1 MNSVTQKVEK
11 LRSIASSL
19 GLQGESVEAIIQM
32 LGYALHTSEV
42 EHVAYTQEAS
52 LERATEVN
60 SKIQHCVNMMYSVY
74 RGQNPRVIMTFS
86 PQKRFTFNPGDLV
99 AKASTFSAYYLGYW
113 DEESSEFIE
122 SGITLYPGG
131 ESYFKTIICVISQY
145 EVQDTWKISSDNLF
159 YHTVQKSRD
168 RQFAKLSSDYTLFI
182 SDTQEGEY
190 TQLKTTRRFS
200 EHERLNYFMDLT
212 LPGFGVNIYYPRI
225 YEDLVNRRSEYS
237 DKWIKIKIHETLNL
251 DDINP
256 GDLGGLMISGSIP
269 VATPEDV
276 IKSFETTD
284 TRSINSS
291 GLIYIKESGYDS
303 MESIHYLANKNR
315 YSGSYLAT
323 NSDLSFLLSES
334 FPNKIRQ
341 TDGVICRFDEG
352 VNDIVLYYIP
362 TNASLEI
369 TNSEK
374 NRFIGE
380 QGAYYVTKNI
390 DIRRATRYNAKI
402 TLNLDLYAINNLND
416 EIDSLLQKYQYKFGV
431 DLGNPENQTP
441 DYLEIKSLV
450 SKIDEVK
457 YISGM
462 DITYTD
468 INGEEIKYEDLSGA
482 TDKDFVSYDSRYL
495 TFLMVDGGNISW
507 DGYGDLQYSTN
518 NGLSWSTL
526 TNRTSTPQFNAGTE
540 VLVKSDMQVNGEIGR
555 FEVSGTFDVY
565 GNIMSL
571 LYLDS
576 YKDKT
581 SLKDDEDGTTFE
593 SLFEDCKTLR
603 NAENLVLPAITLSP
617 RCYYSMFD
625 SCSNLISVPK
635 LPAIILEEDCYSE
648 MFCGCSSLKKVPDLP
663 AKYLAP
669 GCYWGMFEDCTSIVS
684 GPALPATDLKDNCYN
699 GMFWGCTSLV
709 AAPSL
714 PSKVMAYSCY
724 KNMFNSCTSL
734 VNAPALPSMNLE
746 ASCYHGMF
754 EGCTSITLAPEL
766 PATTIKKSCYSH
778 MFSDCTSL
786 KKAPVL
792 PSENL
797 MSGCY
802 EYMFSNCSS
811 LSYIKAMFIDTN
823 YSATS
828 NWVTGVSKSGVFIKN
843 IYTSWD
849 IDEYE
854 FGNSMIPMDWECRSE
869 SYSASESEYKE
880 TGTITSSSS
889 SSESISTSGKS
900 SKSQV
905 KPYYHVI
912 TCEINSTMS

>member
-131 ESYFKTIICVISQY
+131 ERYFKTIICVISQY

-402 TLNLDLYAINNLND
+402 TLNLDLYAINNLSD

-468 INGEEIKYEDLSGA
+468 INGVEINYEELSGA

-495 TFLMVDGGNISW
+495 TFLMVDGGSISW
-507 DGYGDLQYSTN
+507 DGYGDLYYSIN

-526 TNRTSTPQFNAGTE
+526 TNRTSTTHFEAGTE
-540 VLVKSDMQVNGEIGR
+540 VLVKSDMQVDGEIGR

-571 LYLDS
+571 LYMDS

-603 NAENLVLPAITLSP
+603 NAENLILPATTLSP

-625 SCSNLISVPK
+625 NCSNLISAPK
-635 LPAIILEEDCYSE
+635 LPAIIMEEDCYSE

-669 GCYWGMFEDCTSIVS
+669 GCYWGMFEDCTSIIS

-714 PSKVMAYSCY
+714 PSKVMDYSCY

-754 EGCTSITLAPEL
+754 EGCTSITIAPEL